1 MKNGGSRCP
10 QGLSGFL
17 HLHINGTSKRVTC
30 MDGILPLWKEKGMT
44 SHDCVFK
51 LRKILGTKKVGHTGT
66 LDPSVEGVLPICIG
80 QATKVAEYVTDSGKE
95 YIAVVSIG
103 TATETEDA
111 DGEVVASDLSP
122 KHISR
127 MEIEA
132 VLAKLTGEIV
142 QIPPMYSAVK
152 VNGRKLYEYARKGI
166 EVERPERKVLIH
178 EIELLDPVQW
188 YEGETVSFR
197 IRVACGKGTY
207 IRTLAVQIGELLG
220 FPAHMAAL
228 VRTSSGT
235 YGQEDCRTL
244 DEVREIQEEGKITT
258 ILRPLEDALNEFIS
272 VEIDEELCEQVV
284 NGQVLPTHPLLQH
297 EEFIVFKKDNKAF
310 AVYKKH
316 PTKLGLMKPEKMFPL
331 NR

>member
-1 MKNGGSRCP
+1 MN
-10 QGLSGFL
+10 
-17 HLHINGTSKRVTC
+17 
-30 MDGILPLWKEKGMT
+30 GILPLWKERGMT

-95 YIAVVSIG
+95 YVAVVSIG

-111 DGEVVASDLSP
+111 DGEVVSSDLSI
-122 KHISR
+122 KQISR
-127 MEIEA
+127 SQIEEA
-132 VLAKLTGEIV
+132 LTQLTGEIT

-178 EIELLDPVQW
+178 DIELLDPVQS
-188 YEGETVSFR
+188 YEGEEVQFR

-220 FPAHMAAL
+220 YPAHMASL

-235 YGQEDCRTL
+235 YRQADCRTL
-244 DEVREIQEEGKITT
+244 DEVRALQEDGNITT
-258 ILRPLEDALNEFIS
+258 ILRPLEDALVNFMS
-272 VEIDEELCEQVV
+272 VEISEDLYEKIM
-284 NGQVLPTHPLLQH
+284 NGQVLPEHPSLQ
-297 EEFIVFKKDNKAF
+297 EDTLIVFTAKGKAI
-310 AVYKKH
+310 AVYTKH
-316 PTKLGLMKPEKMFPL
+316 PTKPGLMKPEKMFPL

>member
-1 MKNGGSRCP
+1 
-10 QGLSGFL
+10 
-17 HLHINGTSKRVTC
+17 

-95 YIAVVSIG
+95 YVAVVSLG
-103 TATETEDA
+103 TSTETEDA
-111 DGEVVASDLSP
+111 DGAIVATDLTP
-122 KHISR
+122 KHITR
-127 MEIEA
+127 EEIEA
-132 VLAKLTGEIV
+132 VLAKLTGEIT
-142 QIPPMYSAVK
+142 QTPPMYSAVK

-188 YEGETVSFR
+188 YEGETISFR

-235 YGQEDCRTL
+235 YVQADCRTL
-244 DEVREIQEEGKITT
+244 DEVRKLQEEGDIST
-258 ILRPLEDALNEFIS
+258 ILRPLEDALRVFPT
-272 VEIDEELCEQVV
+272 VEIEEELIEKVV
-284 NGQVLPTHPLLQH
+284 NGQVLPEHPLLEN
-297 EEFIVFKKDNKAF
+297 EESIVFMNENKAL